1 MESRDMEC
9 TSLLVIPQ
17 PYSRLRNLI
26 KSIRK
31 NTYLGI
37 KRTFDII
44 CSIIGLVSLIP
55 IMVIVKLSYIITG
68 DFEPIIFVQKRIG
81 LNGKR
86 FIFYK
91 FRTMVPNA
99 DRVLKEILKKDKK
112 AAKHY
117 AENKKL
123 KDDPRITKMGKFL
136 RKSSLDELPQM
147 ICILKGDMSIIGNR
161 PYLFREK
168 IDMGDDYNT
177 IVSTKP
183 GLTGWWQVSGRSK
196 TTFAQRLRLER
207 YYSEHQSIK
216 LDLKIFFLTFSV
228 VLFGKGAN

>member
-1 MESRDMEC
+1 MDSKDMEC

-17 PYSRLRNLI
+17 PYSRIRNLI
-26 KSIRK
+26 KSIRRYS
-31 NTYLGI
+31 YLGI
-37 KRTFDII
+37 KRAFDII
-44 CSIIGLVSLIP
+44 CSIIGLVFLLP
-55 IMVIVKLSYIITG
+55 IMVTVKISYMLTG
-68 DFEPIIFVQKRIG
+68 DFESIIFIQKRIG
-81 LNGKR
+81 QNGKR
-86 FIFYK
+86 FKFYK

-117 AENKKL
+117 KENKKL
-123 KDDPRITKMGKFL
+123 KNDPRITKMGKFL

-147 ICILKGDMSIIGNR
+147 ICVLKGDMSIIGNR

-168 IDMGDDYNT
+168 IDMGDDYNS
-177 IVSTKP
+177 IVSTRP

-207 YYSEHQSIK
+207 YYSEHQSLK
-216 LDLKIFFLTFSV
+216 LDIKIFFLTFSV